1 MSHIEKYFLKKN
13 LYPPYLGNCAIYF
26 KKMSDIKVL
35 GVIQRNFIFYTKAK
49 RFHFDPPPSGFQ
61 PSA

>member
-13 LYPPYLGNCAIYF
+13 LYTPGLGNCAIYF

-35 GVIQRNFIFYTKAK
+35 GVMT
-49 RFHFDPPPSGFQ
+49 
-61 PSA
+61 